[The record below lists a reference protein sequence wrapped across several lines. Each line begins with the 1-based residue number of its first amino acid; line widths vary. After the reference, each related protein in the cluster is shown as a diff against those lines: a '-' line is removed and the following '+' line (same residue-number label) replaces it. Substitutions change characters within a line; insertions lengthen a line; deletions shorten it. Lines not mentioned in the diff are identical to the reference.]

1 MEKMRFL
8 VPPGSACRRSFAG
21 FSTVLLDLKSLVE
34 QVGTVQDYL
43 CEHKNGCLTEKS
55 SPWSNS
61 KFILPLTGN
70 PLNNFCSTSRPKWS
84 YGYVI
89 VRSERKCMA
98 YLSGYADI

>member
-1 MEKMRFL
+1 MARQVQTAIL
-8 VPPGSACRRSFAG
+8 VCQAELYRVR
-21 FSTVLLDLKSLVE
+21 
-34 QVGTVQDYL
+34 TVQDYL

-61 KFILPLTGN
+61 KFIFPLTGN